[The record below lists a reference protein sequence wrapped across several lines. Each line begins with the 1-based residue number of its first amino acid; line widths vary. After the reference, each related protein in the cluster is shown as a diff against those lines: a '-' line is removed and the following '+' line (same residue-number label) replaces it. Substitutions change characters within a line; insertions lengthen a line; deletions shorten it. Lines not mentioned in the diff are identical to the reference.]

1 MEPDVAANRVVL
13 DSPLGARGGREVE
26 VEVEVEAAAADAMRR
41 SEVMSAVHVRLQ
53 LLQDRLDRAGLDRST
68 ARVRR
73 PDDV

>member
-13 DSPLGARGGREVE
+13 DSPLGARGGR
-26 VEVEVEAAAADAMRR
+26 EVEVEAAAADAMRR